1 MCFVYLREIF
11 YIEVSCFV
19 CLFFFFNDEAFSPA
33 DIKLSG
39 HLIAGFMQPSPGALL
54 DHIVNFNLQHS
65 IVQISS
71 SWVSEEGV
79 I

>member
-11 YIEVSCFV
+11 HIEVSCFV
-19 CLFFFFNDEAFSPA
+19 VVVFFNDEAFSPA

-39 HLIAGFMQPSPGALL
+39 HLIAEFMQPSPGALL

-71 SWVSEEGV
+71 SWVSEDGV

>member
-19 CLFFFFNDEAFSPA
+19 CLFFEAFSPA
-33 DIKLSG
+33 DIKLSE

-71 SWVSEEGV
+71 SWVSEDGV

>member
-19 CLFFFFNDEAFSPA
+19 CLFFFNDEAFSPA

-71 SWVSEEGV
+71 SWVSEDGV